1 MNERTGMI
9 IAAVIIAILF
19 GCLFYVF
26 WLGRAAKKRRDAA
39 AFGSAQAATYSDVH
53 QPSDRDGLQQDID
66 LQTVSP
72 WRSAKNN
79 TGHTYVDESELGAVA
94 TPKAAQ

>member
-9 IAAVIIAILF
+9 IAGVIILILF
-19 GCLFYVF
+19 GCLLYTF
-26 WLGRAAKKRRDAA
+26 WLQRAAKKRRDAA
-39 AFGSAQAATYSDVH
+39 LFGSAQAAEYSDINQQGDREGH
-53 QPSDRDGLQQDID
+53 QQGID

-72 WRSAKNN
+72 WKSGKGNAGR
-79 TGHTYVDESELGAVA
+79 TYVDEPELGAVA